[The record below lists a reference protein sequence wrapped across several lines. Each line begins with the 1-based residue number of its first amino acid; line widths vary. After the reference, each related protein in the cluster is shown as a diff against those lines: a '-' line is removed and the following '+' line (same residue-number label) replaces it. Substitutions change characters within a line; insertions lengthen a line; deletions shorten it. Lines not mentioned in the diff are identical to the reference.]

1 MDGQNQK
8 TATPRAWVSSRRIG
22 SQNSG
27 RVDDLK
33 GGLIVSCQVLEES
46 PLNRPD
52 IISAMAEAAQAQG
65 AVGVRINGDA
75 NIKATRKR
83 VKIPIIGI
91 EKLNCH
97 DSPVYI
103 TPTFDSLRRVVDA
116 GADIVAVDF
125 TLRTRPSSESLEEI
139 VDRAQRELDIPLMA
153 DVATLDEGL
162 EAHKM
167 GAALIA
173 TTLYGYTEQTSHVR
187 APGFTL
193 LSELVARVD
202 TPVIL
207 EGGVRKPED
216 VQRAFSLG
224 AHSVVVGTV
233 ITNLEWLVQHFV
245 EACPRKVGTSQIEFE
260 RP

>member
-1 MDGQNQK
+1 M
-8 TATPRAWVSSRRIG
+8 SSRQIG
-22 SQNSG
+22 SQKPGS
-27 RVDDLK
+27 RVDALR
-33 GGLIVSCQVLEES
+33 GGLIVSCQVPEES

-52 IISAMAEAAQAQG
+52 IISAMAEVAQAQG

-75 NIKATRKR
+75 NIAATRNR

-91 EKLNCH
+91 EKLNSH

-103 TPTFDSLRRVVDA
+103 TPTFDSLRRVVDT

-125 TLRTRPSSESLEEI
+125 TLRTRPCCESLEEI
-139 VDRAQRELDIPLMA
+139 VDRAQRELHIPLMA
-153 DVATLDEGL
+153 DVATLEEGL
-162 EAHKM
+162 EAHRM
-167 GAALIA
+167 GAALIG
-173 TTLYGYTEQTSHVR
+173 TTLYGYTQETSHVR
-187 APGFTL
+187 GPGFTL
-193 LSELVARVD
+193 LRELVARIN

-245 EACPRKVGTSQIEFE
+245 QACPRKHVGTSQIEFE